1 MANHER
7 LSFDKGLVNVPI
19 ACGGEPA
26 ETYIG
31 MAHFAGG
38 TPGKFCR
45 QCRFHGM
52 SKGRR
57 MSRVDMGGGKGFPL
71 RKGAA
76 DGLQDIP
83 EGARQ
88 RPRLQILR
96 AEVRAA

>member
-7 LSFDKGLVNVPI
+7 LSFDATLVNVPI
-19 ACGGEPA
+19 GCGGEPA
-26 ETYIG
+26 ETYVG

-52 SKGRR
+52 SRGKR
-57 MSRVDMGGGKGFPL
+57 MSRVELGGGKGFPL
-71 RKGAA
+71 RQGSTN
-76 DGLQDIP
+76 GLQDIP
-83 EGARQ
+83 KGSGQ

-96 AEVRAA
+96 TEVRAL

>member
-7 LSFDKGLVNVPI
+7 SSFDKSLVNVPI

-26 ETYIG
+26 ETYVG

-45 QCRFHGM
+45 QCHFHGF
-52 SKGRR
+52 SKGSK
-57 MSRVDMGGGKGFPL
+57 MSRLGGGKGFPL
-71 RKGAA
+71 RQGEA
-76 DGLQDIP
+76 DGLQDNP
-83 EGARQ
+83 KGASQ

-96 AEVRAA
+96 GEVRA